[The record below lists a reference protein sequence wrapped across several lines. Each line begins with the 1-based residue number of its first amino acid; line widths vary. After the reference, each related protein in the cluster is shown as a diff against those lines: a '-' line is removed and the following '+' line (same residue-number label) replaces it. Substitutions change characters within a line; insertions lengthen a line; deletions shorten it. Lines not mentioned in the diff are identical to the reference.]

1 MGWGFK
7 RGILER
13 RRGEV
18 RGDWGIDRER
28 EVVWLLP
35 GIVAFFLRVEDG
47 RYWRYANPSIQA
59 SNQIESP
66 HHPDRR
72 EEYACK

>member
-13 RRGEV
+13 RRGEI

-28 EVVWLLP
+28 EIVWLLLLLR
-35 GIVAFFLRVEDG
+35 FLGG
-47 RYWRYANPSIQA
+47 RRWKVLEVCKPFNPSF
-59 SNQIESP
+59 
-66 HHPDRR
+66 
-72 EEYACK
+72 

>member
-7 RGILER
+7 REFGEGEGGFGDLGLIER
-13 RRGEV
+13 
-18 RGDWGIDRER
+18 
-28 EVVWLLP
+28 VVLFLLLP
-35 GIVAFFLRVEDG
+35 FLRVEDG

-66 HHPDRR
+66 HNPDRR
-72 EEYACK
+72 EEYVCK

>member
-13 RRGEV
+13 RRGEF

-28 EVVWLLP
+28 ERGGVVV
-35 GIVAFFLRVEDG
+35 IVAFFWRVEDG

-66 HHPDRR
+66 HNPDRR

>member
-1 MGWGFK
+1 M
-7 RGILER
+7 
-13 RRGEV
+13 
-18 RGDWGIDRER
+18 
-28 EVVWLLP
+28 VV
-35 GIVAFFLRVEDG
+35 IVAFFFWRVEDG

-72 EEYACK
+72 VCMQVNSLRHVSSANGLFLEEEEEEKAAEEE